1 MVSALAES
9 RTSGEGVARRSRL
22 RVEEDPDRWVL
33 TAAEAHEG
41 ARMRRTFRAYLEHY
55 GHPASDFDA
64 AEAVYG
70 ELVNTCVRHAPGEIK
85 VEFSWDD
92 ATLVVVDTAERLRS
106 WPFSAGDPS
115 AETTHHAYALISAF
129 TGRIHVTRDPSTSG
143 TRASVVLPVMRGD
156 S

>member
-1 MVSALAES
+1 MVTVPDRANGSDAAVRHTRLWID
-9 RTSGEGVARRSRL
+9 EGPRHWTLFAADARDAARL
-22 RVEEDPDRWVL
+22 RH
-33 TAAEAHEG
+33 A
-41 ARMRRTFRAYLEHY
+41 FRDYLEQF

-70 ELVNTCVRHAPGEIK
+70 ELVNSCVRHAPGEVRI
-85 VEFSWDD
+85 EFSWDD